1 MLNFCDE
8 AIQTDKWHKEFL
20 VCTWAKDH
28 FFLSD
33 ILVKE
38 PLKGPGFCDDVKDSK
53 SKWLKSLASEDIADS
68 LLGWPEV
75 FSRTHNISK
84 EDDQ

>member
-8 AIQTDKWHKEFL
+8 VIQTDKWYKQFL
-20 VCTWAKDH
+20 VCTWAN

-53 SKWLKSLASEDIADS
+53 SKCLKSLASEDIVDS
-68 LLGWPEV
+68 LLGWSMV

-84 EDDQ
+84 EDHQ